1 MKNEVRRMTKEILE
15 IAKAEGLCDDSLGRR
30 LVLRMANRDG
40 RSRGGIKDGAPWMS
54 IAMKGI
60 GWNYADPDKVAE
72 RLRLWTERLDSSIC
86 GGYGDPKA
94 RKWVNAFKR
103 VNLARGDGVWMEYPA
118 IAKDPEIGDLYG
130 AADDAL
136 APLAVLLCHELAHV
150 IDYNCGALEIAGR
163 SYGPRGTVHGNK
175 WRAIYRVL
183 RNAYVATGAY
193 KPAPTAEII
202 EFKPKPL
209 SPVAPELIG
218 LPLFDLAA

>member
-40 RSRGGIKDGAPWMS
+40 RSNGGIRDGAPWMS

-60 GWNYADPDKVAE
+60 GWDVTP
-72 RLRLWTERLDSSIC
+72 
-86 GGYGDPKA
+86 GDGRITAWENSRPRPK
-94 RKWVNAFKR
+94 RTKI
-103 VNLARGDGVWMEYPA
+103 LARMAPVKEGRAAWLEYTS
-118 IAKDPEIGDLYG
+118 IANDPEIGDLYG
-130 AADDAL
+130 DPDDAL

-202 EFKPKPL
+202 TFKPKPKTTM
-209 SPVAPELIG
+209 PPELIG
-218 LPLFDLAA
+218 LPLFDIAA

>member
-30 LVLRMANRDG
+30 LVLRMANREG
-40 RSRGGIKDGAPWMS
+40 RSNAGISDGAPWMS
-54 IAMKGI
+54 IAMKSI
-60 GWNYADPDKVAE
+60 GWDAKPGASCIAAWEKS
-72 RLRLWTERLDSSIC
+72 RPR
-86 GGYGDPKA
+86 PKRTKA
-94 RKWVNAFKR
+94 
-103 VNLARGDGVWMEYPA
+103 LARLAPVKEGRAAWLEYTS
-118 IAKDPEIGDLYG
+118 IANDPEIGDLYG
-130 AADDAL
+130 DADDAL

-163 SYGPRGTVHGNK
+163 SYGPRGTSHGNK

-202 EFKPKPL
+202 EFKPRPL

>member
-40 RSRGGIKDGAPWMS
+40 RSKGGIKDGAPWMS

-60 GWNYADPDKVAE
+60 GWDATPGASCIAAWEKS
-72 RLRLWTERLDSSIC
+72 RPR
-86 GGYGDPKA
+86 PK
-94 RKWVNAFKR
+94 RTKI
-103 VNLARGDGVWMEYPA
+103 LARMAPVKKGRAAWLEYTA
-118 IAKDPEIGDLYG
+118 IANDPEIGDLYG
-130 AADDAL
+130 DADDAL

-150 IDYNCGALEIAGR
+150 IDYNCGAIEIAGR
-163 SYGPRGTVHGNK
+163 SYGPRGTSHGNK

>member
-40 RSRGGIKDGAPWMS
+40 RSNGGIKDGAPWMS

-60 GWNYADPDKVAE
+60 GWDATPGANLIAAWEKSRP
-72 RLRLWTERLDSSIC
+72 R
-86 GGYGDPKA
+86 PK
-94 RKWVNAFKR
+94 RTKI
-103 VNLARGDGVWMEYPA
+103 LARLAPVKEGRAAWLEYA
-118 IAKDPEIGDLYG
+118 SIANDPEIGDLYG
-130 AADDAL
+130 DPDDAL

-163 SYGPRGTVHGNK
+163 SYGPSGTVHGNK

-193 KPAPTAEII
+193 KPTAEII
-202 EFKPKPL
+202 EFKPKPRTTM
-209 SPVAPELIG
+209 PPELIG
-218 LPLFDLAA
+218 LPLFDIAV

>member
-1 MKNEVRRMTKEILE
+1 MRNEVRRMTKEILE

-30 LVLRMANRDG
+30 LVLRMANREG
-40 RSRGGIKDGAPWMS
+40 RSNGGIKDGAPWMS

-60 GWNYADPDKVAE
+60 GWDATPGASCIAAWEKS
-72 RLRLWTERLDSSIC
+72 RPR
-86 GGYGDPKA
+86 PK
-94 RKWVNAFKR
+94 RTKI
-103 VNLARGDGVWMEYPA
+103 LARMAPVKKGRAAWLEYTA
-118 IAKDPEIGDLYG
+118 IANDPEIGDLYG
-130 AADDAL
+130 DADDAL

-150 IDYNCGALEIAGR
+150 IDYNCGAIEIAGR
-163 SYGPRGTVHGNK
+163 SYGPRGTSHGNK

>member
-40 RSRGGIKDGAPWMS
+40 RSNGGIKDGAPWMS

-60 GWNYADPDKVAE
+60 GWDVKPGASCIAAWEKSRP
-72 RLRLWTERLDSSIC
+72 R
-86 GGYGDPKA
+86 PKRTKA
-94 RKWVNAFKR
+94 
-103 VNLARGDGVWMEYPA
+103 LARLAPVKEGRAAWLEYTS
-118 IAKDPEIGDLYG
+118 IANDPEIGDHYG
-130 AADDAL
+130 DPEDAL

-150 IDYNCGALEIAGR
+150 IDYNCGELSIAGR
-163 SYGPRGTVHGNK
+163 AYGPRGSVHGNK

-218 LPLFDLAA
+218 LPLFDIAA